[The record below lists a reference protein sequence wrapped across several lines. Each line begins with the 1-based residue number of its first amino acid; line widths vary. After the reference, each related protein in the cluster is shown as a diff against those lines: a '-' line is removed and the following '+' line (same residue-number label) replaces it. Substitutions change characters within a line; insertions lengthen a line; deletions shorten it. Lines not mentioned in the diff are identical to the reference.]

1 VVVDPP
7 TLIRTSAE
15 ITPAWLT
22 SVLRADG
29 ALGGGRVVDL
39 DATFVGNG
47 LMGVCVRAGLRTE
60 GASDGAPTSVVVKLA
75 AEDDDTRAFM
85 GQVGYRNELCFY
97 QHLAPTLAVR
107 SPRCSF
113 AAIEGDWFTLVLE
126 DLAPAQ
132 PGDQLVGLTVEQVRL
147 AVHELVGLHAPRWGD
162 PELLAHPC
170 LVASRAFGPD
180 ELQAGLAAVIPGFL
194 ERYADALTPEQV
206 DFYARLAKGA
216 ATWMRARPEPTTVIH
231 SDYRPDNLLFGTPAG
246 GPPVA
251 VVDWQGLGLGSG
263 TADVG
268 FIVGGALAVE
278 ERRTHEDALLREYH
292 AALVAAG
299 VDQSWERCRD
309 DYRASLLSGLLT
321 TIFGAMYGTRTD
333 RGDAM
338 FRSMA
343 HRHAQQVLDLGA
355 DSLLG

>member
-1 VVVDPP
+1 VGTSAPS
-7 TLIRTSAE
+7 LIRTRDE

-22 SVLRADG
+22 AVLQADG
-29 ALGGGRVVDL
+29 ALGTGRVVDL
-39 DATFVGNG
+39 DATPVGNG
-47 LMGVCVRAGLRTE
+47 LMGVCVRAALQTE
-60 GASDGAPTSVVVKLA
+60 DAPADAPASVVVKLS
-75 AEDDDTRAFM
+75 AEDDGARAFM
-85 GQVGYRNELCFY
+85 GQTGYRNELCFY

-107 SPRCSF
+107 APRCSF
-113 AAIEGDWFTLVLE
+113 AAIEGDWFALVLE

-132 PGDQLVGLTVEQVRL
+132 PGDQLVGLTVDQVRL

-206 DFYARLAKGA
+206 DFYERLARGA
-216 ATWMRARPEPTTVIH
+216 AAWMRARPEPVTVIH
-231 SDYRPDNLLFGTPAG
+231 SDYRPDNLLFGTAAG

-268 FIVGGALAVE
+268 FIVGGALDVDV
-278 ERRTHEDALLREYH
+278 RRAHEDALLQEYY

-299 VDQSWERCRD
+299 VDQPWERCRD
-309 DYRASLLSGLLT
+309 DYRTSLLSGLLT
-321 TIFGAMYGTRTD
+321 TVFGAMYGARTD

-343 HRHAQQVLDLGA
+343 HRHAQQVLDHGA
-355 DSLLG
+355 DTLLG